1 MRLDDLSRGIIR
13 AAVETNR
20 EIVSGTELRK
30 SLSEHQEGTY
40 TVISLFLEFSLL
52 LRQAEQTNW
61 RGNQEFALR
70 VLNNLSLNF
79 GVQAGWGEQE
89 ESAFFER
96 MLQFFEDTKA
106 LPLLLERPGQ
116 VEPTI
121 ASTIL
126 DLYIDAALPKQRTR
140 KLVRQLIKVIDRATR
155 KRMEAGSYL
164 PSLRTLEQ
172 RGSSDLLISNL
183 RLYAR
188 WQMLPRRSS

>member
-1 MRLDDLSRGIIR
+1 MRLDDLSRSIIR

-96 MLQFFEDTKA
+96 MLQFFEDTNA
-106 LPLLLERPGQ
+106 LPLLPERPGQ
-116 VEPTI
+116 VGPTI

-140 KLVRQLIKVIDRATR
+140 KLVRQLIKAIDRATR

-172 RGSSDLLISNL
+172 RGSSDLLISNV

-188 WQMLPRRSS
+188 WQMLPRKI

>member
-96 MLQFFEDTKA
+96 MLQFFEDTNA
-106 LPLLLERPGQ
+106 LPLLPERPGQ
-116 VEPTI
+116 VGPTI

-140 KLVRQLIKVIDRATR
+140 KLVRQLIKAIDRATR

>member
-96 MLQFFEDTKA
+96 MLQFFEDTNA
-106 LPLLLERPGQ
+106 LPLLPERPGQ
-116 VEPTI
+116 VGPTI